1 MSLPN
6 HFSVI
11 LAVVPSALISA
22 IALFHISNISESSFL
37 TAPPTPSPKT
47 PPKKPKQGPGYTM
60 FQHTDKDNHDTPP
73 DKEGI
78 KEVTPEL
85 TDPIKPNCEC
95 FDSQTE
101 IYLDSNAYVWKNIY
115 SDIKLLKKKIKEAS
129 EQVGKN
135 LDLINENKEFSER
148 MCCASNLPNRCKE
161 LEYDCEKQVK
171 LP

>member
-1 MSLPN
+1 MGTVREGQQVSEQSGNP
-6 HFSVI
+6 H
-11 LAVVPSALISA
+11 AVPPKGPQADRDDVP
-22 IALFHISNISESSFL
+22 
-37 TAPPTPSPKT
+37 P

-148 MCCASNLPNRCKE
+148 ICCASNLPNRCKE